1 MPTITVSAPEV
12 AESLIPAKALPF
24 DLMMT
29 DYQTVGDLKD
39 LIYLR
44 FPKMTFERQRLTLVD
59 PDKVLDDHMSIRTL
73 GDATVYLEEMS
84 EKATVKVVLR
94 SDWKNWFLTAYFYF
108 NRPNGSWVKS
118 QMQVIAY
125 TLITLHF
132 LKREYETR
140 QYVQVPGW
148 SSYNVPDLARFCQ
161 VASVFSAD

>member
-94 SDWKNWFLTAYFYF
+94 SDWKNWFLTAYTK
-108 NRPNGSWVKS
+108 WVMG
-118 QMQVIAY
+118 QIA
-125 TLITLHF
+125 
-132 LKREYETR
+132 
-140 QYVQVPGW
+140 
-148 SSYNVPDLARFCQ
+148 D
-161 VASVFSAD
+161 ASVSNTSANWLSD